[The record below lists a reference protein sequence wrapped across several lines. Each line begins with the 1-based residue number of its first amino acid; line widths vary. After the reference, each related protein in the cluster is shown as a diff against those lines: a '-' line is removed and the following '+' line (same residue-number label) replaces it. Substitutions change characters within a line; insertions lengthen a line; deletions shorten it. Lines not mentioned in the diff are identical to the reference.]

1 MDFQDVLMSLSD
13 YSVNCKIMDGWLVI
27 GVTFNR
33 DWQILRPS
41 NASIELVENG
51 KGSCYYGAPLKDVTV
66 DEVFDSIMETIE
78 YNKDIEKKIL
88 LFRDKV
94 AELKALFSQED
105 YDTLKQL
112 EFKFKKRKGKKVE
125 KQKDVEDKESISD
138 EPEPVSE
145 ETQPSEEPDIEMADN
160 TEDIGNPFEDAGS
173 YSEEEQEKI
182 QKSIDYNQSPFE
194 EL

>member
-1 MDFQDVLMSLSD
+1 MDFQDILMSLSD

-41 NASIELVENG
+41 NASIELVENN

-66 DEVFDSIMETIE
+66 DEVFNSIMETIE
-78 YNKDIEKKIL
+78 YNKDIEKKVL

-94 AELKALFSQED
+94 AELKTLFAQED

-112 EFKFKKRKGKKVE
+112 EFKFKKKKGKKSE
-125 KQKDVEDKESISD
+125 KQKEVEDKEIISD
-138 EPEPVSE
+138 EPEPASE
-145 ETQPSEEPDIEMADN
+145 ETQTCEDTEVETIDN
-160 TEDIGNPFEDAGS
+160 TEDAVNPFEDTGS
-173 YSEEEQEKI
+173 YCEEEQEKI
-182 QKSIDYNQSPFE
+182 QKSIDDNLSPFE

>member
-1 MDFQDVLMSLSD
+1 MDFQDILMSLSD

-41 NASIELVENG
+41 NPSIELVENST
-51 KGSCYYGAPLKDVTV
+51 GSCYYGAPLKDVTV
-66 DEVFDSIMETIE
+66 DEVFNSIMETIE
-78 YNKDIEKKIL
+78 YNKDIEKKVL

-125 KQKDVEDKESISD
+125 KQKDSEDKENISD
-138 EPEPVSE
+138 EQEHVSE
-145 ETQPSEEPDIEMADN
+145 ETQPCEDTDVETADN
-160 TEDIGNPFEDAGS
+160 TEDTDNPFEDAGS
-173 YSEEEQEKI
+173 YSDEEQEKI
-182 QKSIDYNQSPFE
+182 QKSIDNNLSPFE